1 MAPSPH
7 IGCCDC
13 SVVLVLITLVGLNLL
28 FHIYDDTV
36 IQVSERWNLIS
47 SAGRSK
53 AKETLDSND
62 HSLRSLASSYSPPGH
77 LGSAVKLDY
86 SDREVASLVE
96 TSIKRHGFNEYAA
109 TLMSLRRV
117 LPDLRVAQ
125 CKGSTREVPRL
136 KKTSI
141 VIVFFNEPWSVLVRT
156 VHSVLDNTP
165 AHLIDEIL
173 LVDDC
178 SYLSHLRTRLEEYFR
193 PYPAVRIL
201 RAPERLGLIRA
212 RVFGSKNT
220 TAPLLTFLD
229 AHVECTKGWLEPLV
243 GEVIKNATTIAVPLI
258 DRIDDNDMHLIR
270 NVSSGL
276 IGAFEWDLN
285 FGWWYR
291 SSLPSRPQPEQAPAE
306 PFETPAMAGGIFT
319 IARSFF
325 ARLGWYDEQFQVY
338 GMENS
343 ELSIKGWM
351 CGGKILTVPCSHV
364 AHIRKRAH
372 PFIDPFG
379 RLNVTFRNSVRLAE
393 VWMDEYR
400 QIVYDVNGIPGYR
413 EDLFGSVQERKR
425 IRARA
430 GCQPF
435 RNYLQRAYPEMPSPI
450 VPGAFRGE
458 VHNADLG
465 NATCLTAHQ
474 HEAPFMAACDNRN
487 ETQFWTHTFY
497 NELNSFKRCIDV
509 GTNGVQVTQNLCH
522 RMRGSQAWHYDVD
535 NGQLRNLESL
545 KCLAVDTRSRNNA
558 VQLEPCAVDQLH
570 QKWYVTLVKYE
581 FWEPFQ

>member
-1 MAPSPH
+1 MARLTEMQS
-7 IGCCDC
+7 G
-13 SVVLVLITLVGLNLL
+13 
-28 FHIYDDTV
+28 
-36 IQVSERWNLIS
+36 
-47 SAGRSK
+47 
-53 AKETLDSND
+53 
-62 HSLRSLASSYSPPGH
+62 GH
-77 LGSAVKLDY
+77 LGSAVKIDL
-86 SDREVASLVE
+86 SDRAVASLVE

-109 TLMSLRRV
+109 TLMSLRRI
-117 LPDLRVAQ
+117 LPDLRDAQ
-125 CKGSTREVPRL
+125 CKGIDPEALRL
-136 KKTSI
+136 TKTSI

-165 AHLIDEIL
+165 PHLIHEIL

-178 SYLSHLRTRLEEYFR
+178 SYLCKCHLANDQSDLHSNTFLFTPISAHLKTRLEEYFR

-229 AHVECTKGWLEPLV
+229 AHVECTKGWLEPLL
-243 GEVIKNATTIAVPLI
+243 GEVVKSDKTIAVPLI

-270 NVSSGL
+270 NVSLGL
-276 IGAFEWDLN
+276 LGAFEWDLN

-291 SSLPSRPQPEQAPAE
+291 SSLPSRTQPEQAPAE

-351 CGGKILTVPCSHV
+351 CGGKILIVPCSHV

-379 RLNVTFRNSVRLAE
+379 HLNVTFRNSVRLAE

-400 QIVYDVNGIPGYR
+400 QVVYDVNGIPGYR
-413 EDLFGSVQERKR
+413 EDLFGSIEERKR
-425 IRARA
+425 VRARA

-435 RNYLQRAYPEMPSPI
+435 RYYLQRAYPEMPSPI

-458 VHNADLG
+458 VHNAALG
-465 NATCLTAHQ
+465 NATCLTAHP
-474 HEAPFMAACDNRN
+474 HGAPFMAACDNRN
-487 ETQFWTHTFY
+487 ETQFWTHNFY
-497 NELNSFKRCIDV
+497 KELNSYKRCIDV
-509 GTNGVQVTQNLCH
+509 GPDGVQVTQNQCH
-522 RMRGSQAWHYDVD
+522 RMRGSQAWYYDVG
-535 NGQLRNLESL
+535 NEQLRNLMSR
-545 KCLAVDTRSRNNA
+545 KCLAVDIHSRNNSLK
-558 VQLEPCAVDQLH
+558 LEPCADDQLR

-581 FWEPFQ
+581 FWEPLQ